1 MYLITLT
8 GMVLS
13 PWSGSGTLNTHEW
26 MSNVLPKELELA
38 ADTDTAPRKRWEG
51 ERRVS
56 QKLKGHLA

>member
-1 MYLITLT
+1 
-8 GMVLS
+8 
-13 PWSGSGTLNTHEW
+13 